1 MKIIGI
7 TGGVGAGKTQI
18 LKYIEEHYSCRII
31 RADEAAHLLEEP
43 GQECYEQLVTLLGK
57 EILQQDGMIDK
68 AAMADRIFGNPQ
80 ILEQVNA
87 IIHPAVKQYILE
99 QINYEKK
106 AQNVAFF
113 FIEAALLI
121 EEHYES

>member
-87 IIHPAVKQYILE
+87 ITIRRLSNIFWNRLIMRKRHKM
-99 QINYEKK
+99 
-106 AQNVAFF
+106 
-113 FIEAALLI
+113 LLF
-121 EEHYES
+121 SL

>member
-31 RADEAAHLLEEP
+31 RADEAAHLLKSR
-43 GQECYEQLVTLLGK
+43 GKNAMSSWLRFLGS

-68 AAMADRIFGNPQ
+68 ACRGR
-80 ILEQVNA
+80 
-87 IIHPAVKQYILE
+87 
-99 QINYEKK
+99 
-106 AQNVAFF
+106 QN
-113 FIEAALLI
+113 LW
-121 EEHYES
+121 